1 MNNRVFRSFSKSSKN
16 ISKIFFRP
24 ANISH
29 LSFVNRI
36 DADRKEAKEMTE
48 KELEKIYNEA
58 YRAVYWTAM
67 QILKN
72 EADAEDVVQDT
83 FVSFMESYS
92 NLEDTSKAVALL
104 KKIAANK
111 SLDRIKLSRT
121 DDADDELLESV
132 EAVPEDFLPDSI
144 IESEDARRIVMD
156 IINNAL
162 SDDIRR
168 TLILFYFDEMSTKEI
183 AEALGVPEGTVR
195 RRLNFARN
203 KIKKEVEKYEK
214 ENNTKLFG
222 MATLPFLSKLFM
234 KEAEQVPFKAM
245 SASLTTLSASAEAS
259 THGAGIKVAAS
270 AAKKGT
276 GMMINKG
283 LIIGISSAVAVGTA
297 VAVTV
302 AVLSKKPDTEPEK
315 TRRTT
320 VEETTDRVIATTT
333 EETTTEA
340 TTAETSETSQTE
352 DNKPQ
357 PYSIEGMSADEVADH
372 LYMLRQI
379 KNGDPASAYPDR
391 FKAVPRNMDA
401 NKHVYLFKSAGYT
414 NLIDSIAVNNVDEDN
429 GSFVLNPDS
438 TVTVKLETTD
448 KEFADALYK
457 RLKET
462 MVEYSQG
469 DINGVGVSDDS
480 EEGRDTWHCTYS
492 IKVEVSESEKHDMA
506 TSKGGE
512 KHFYRLVNCTI
523 SRVKFDGEYHF
534 TVRMP
539 VNR

>member
-1 MNNRVFRSFSKSSKN
+1 MLEKFF
-16 ISKIFFRP
+16 IYFFRP

-222 MATLPFLSKLFM
+222 MAALPFLSKLFM

-259 THGAGIKVAAS
+259 TQGAGIKVAAS

-276 GMMINKG
+276 GMMINKFV
-283 LIIGISSAVAVGTA
+283 IGGIASAVAVGTT
-297 VAVTV
+297 VGVILMVVNKPKEKPGNPAVTTT
-302 AVLSKKPDTEPEK
+302 AVSE
-315 TRRTT
+315 
-320 VEETTDRVIATTT
+320 T
-333 EETTTEA
+333 EESTKKTAGSMGRDYYENGGYAGQQHFYIIQDMTPEEIVELYAYYQNCAYEYSPDNYQGFKDKLKAEPNSFELDTDCDGVYTGYDIITTPDKIDHVENMMFFCREKNSLRMSMAICDLDKVKSIMEA
-340 TTAETSETSQTE
+340 YK
-352 DNKPQ
+352 N
-357 PYSIEGMSADEVADH
+357 Y
-372 LYMLRQI
+372 YC
-379 KNGDPASAYPDR
+379 KNGAECKEWDGGGTQDG
-391 FKAVPRNMDA
+391 
-401 NKHVYLFKSAGYT
+401 GY
-414 NLIDSIAVNNVDEDN
+414 II
-429 GSFVLNPDS
+429 
-438 TVTVKLETTD
+438 TVSD
-448 KEFADALYK
+448 KEKYV
-457 RLKET
+457 
-462 MVEYSQG
+462 VEYKMYRSRPYQWYR
-469 DINGVGVSDDS
+469 V
-480 EEGRDTWHCTYS
+480 TFT
-492 IKVEVSESEKHDMA
+492 
-506 TSKGGE
+506 
-512 KHFYRLVNCTI
+512 RLV
-523 SRVKFDGEYHF
+523 K
-534 TVRMP
+534 
-539 VNR
+539 